1 MTRRLGVYFACTFG
15 LTLSAWGTL
24 IFLQPR
30 MSYGMPEFMMLY
42 AVGGLGPTIA
52 AYVAVLATSA
62 YAPLREFH
70 RSVFQWRT
78 PVRWHIIPICLPI
91 ILALTSAGI
100 ARVVHPGSL
109 RPLLAKPWYLFVA
122 YFFGMVAGGG
132 LEEIGWRGVAQPEL
146 EKRFQLP
153 TAALIVGS
161 LWSVWHLPLFALP
174 GVSQYGMNF
183 PAFAA
188 AVLGDAMIL
197 AWLRSR
203 TGSVFH
209 CIMFHA
215 SSNAAWM
222 LVFGKQSNRI
232 HAAALSSAA
241 VHIIIGTFLATM
253 GERGAAKTRLG
264 QSAAS
269 R

>member
-1 MTRRLGVYFACTFG
+1 MRRFGVYLACTFG
-15 LTLSAWGTL
+15 LTISAWGTL
-24 IFLQPR
+24 VFLQPTL
-30 MSYGMPEFMMLY
+30 SYGMPEFMVLY

-52 AYVAVLATSA
+52 AYVAVLATSP
-62 YAPLREFH
+62 YASVREFH
-70 RSVFQWRT
+70 HSVFQLHT
-78 PVRWHIIPICLPI
+78 PVRWHIVTVSLPI
-91 ILALTSAGI
+91 ALVLTSAGI
-100 ARVVHPGSL
+100 AMALHPGSL
-109 RPLLAKPWYLFVA
+109 RPLLAKPWYSFIA

-188 AVLGDAMIL
+188 AILGDAMIL
-197 AWLRSR
+197 AWLRSS
-203 TGSVFH
+203 TGSISH

-222 LVFGKQSNRI
+222 LVFGGQSNRI

-241 VHIIIGTFLATM
+241 VHIIVGTFLVTM
-253 GERGAAKTRLG
+253 GQRGVAKTRLTQTAG
-264 QSAAS
+264 S